1 MDNNGTAVTIR
12 CVACTEPIDAFAPAY
27 DGPDGPRHVRCGE
40 APPTPEPV
48 ASEGAV
54 EAAEE
59 IDWEYESAEGCT
71 RSLAA
76 EIIER
81 LAVQPARKYAEG
93 RWVYYQDKCNDLRTE
108 RDDYKARAEEL
119 RERAGWANRYAAVLV
134 LIESKA
140 PEEWMK
146 EIARAALK
154 DGQAALEA
162 SKSNQKEK

>member
-108 RDDYKARAEEL
+108 RDDYKARAEGAEKLLDRAETALWDPAFENL
-119 RERAGWANRYAAVLV
+119 R
-134 LIESKA
+134 
-140 PEEWMK
+140 K
-146 EIARAALK
+146 EIMAH
-154 DGQAALEA
+154 LEA